1 MTANATIAR
10 LRIPAAFIGEGG
22 SVWNSAKPYQIW
34 YGGRY
39 SSKSWT
45 KAIQWLSKAQSQR
58 YFRGVFA
65 RDTQKNVRNAQFQLF
80 KDLCR
85 RFDCFRDQFHF
96 VDSGMKIICK
106 QNGNMMMGGS
116 FEQPDTLRSVAD
128 PTDFW
133 AEEPITRESQ
143 ISRQDF
149 FDIVGSLRNA
159 EGVQTQF
166 HFTFNPISKK
176 TWIYEDFFE
185 NGIFDAEIVFVNYW
199 DNPFC
204 PQSGIEFLESLRRLD
219 PKRYKVDG
227 LGNWGI
233 AHEGLIYKDYTP
245 VDEMPE
251 VQFYGLDFGFNDP
264 CALVGSAVRDT
275 PGQLKKDLFWQE
287 LLYETG
293 HTSKSL
299 IRRFETLKISKD
311 IPMICDNSRPEMIL
325 DLQDA
330 GFRAIACHKYKG
342 SVRDGI
348 GEVKN
353 YNLKI
358 VRGSRNLF
366 DEIANYLWDQLP
378 DGKLAEEPAPS
389 MDHALDAGR
398 YSLEAVAKNPLRV
411 TEAERDAFA
420 GISL

>member
-1 MTANATIAR
+1 MA
-10 LRIPAAFIGEGG
+10 LRIPEVFVGENG

-34 YGGRY
+34 YGGRG
-39 SSKSWT
+39 SSKSWS
-45 KAIQWLSKAQSQR
+45 KAIQWLLKAKSQR

-65 RDTQKNVRNAQFQLF
+65 RDTQKNVRNAQYQLF
-80 KDLCR
+80 KDLER
-85 RFDCFRDQFHF
+85 RFDCFRGQFQF
-96 VDSGMKIICK
+96 LDSGMKIICR
-106 QNGNMMMGGS
+106 QNGNLMMGGS

-166 HFTFNPISKK
+166 HFTFNPISKQ

-185 NGIFDAEIVFVNYW
+185 NGLFDAEIVFANYW

-204 PQSGIEFLESLRRLD
+204 PQTTIDFLDSLKRLD

-227 LGNWGI
+227 LGYWGV
-233 AHEGLIYKDYTP
+233 AHEGLIYKSYVP
-245 VDEMPE
+245 VNEMPE
-251 VQFYGLDFGFNDP
+251 AQFYGLDFGFNDP
-264 CALVGSAVRDT
+264 CALVEGAVQDT
-275 PGQLKKDLFWQE
+275 PNKARKDLFWHE

-293 HTSKSL
+293 HTSRSL
-299 IRRFETLKISKD
+299 ISRFEKIGVRKD

-325 DLQDA
+325 DLQEA
-330 GFRAIACHKYKG
+330 GYRAVGCKKYKG

-348 GEVKN
+348 GEVQN
-353 YNLKI
+353 YNLNI

-366 DEIANYLWDQLP
+366 DEIANYVWDVLP
-378 DGKLAEEPAPS
+378 DGKLAEEPAKS

-398 YSLEAVAKNPLRV
+398 YGLEAVSKNPLRV
-411 TEAERDAFA
+411 SEAERAAFE